1 MKVKEYRQ
9 MLGASMSEK
18 QLQEH
23 VIALARRLGWLAYH
37 THDSRRSEPG
47 FPDLV
52 LVREVVLYRELKAAN
67 GVLSPAQKTW
77 LQGLSVAGCDAGL
90 WRPAQLLDGTI
101 ERELRGR

>member
-1 MKVKEYRQ
+1 MKAKEFRQ
-9 MLGASMSEK
+9 QIGESMSEK

-23 VIALARRLGWLAYH
+23 VIALALRLGWLVYH
-37 THDSRRSEPG
+37 TFDSRRSAPG

-52 LVREVVLYRELKAAN
+52 LARGAVLYRELKAAN

-77 LQGLSVAGCDAGL
+77 LQGLRVAGADAGV
-90 WRPAQLLDGTI
+90 WRPAHLLDGTI